1 MAVSTYHAPQ
11 YHVFMGQGQLS
22 AKLLK
27 GQYSYYKCTGRMV
40 VPPTS
45 EGIASAYETD
55 RGWQAGQTST
65 LLQVGE
71 YAQYT
76 AF

>member
-1 MAVSTYHAPQ
+1 MAVSTYHAPR
-11 YHVFMGQGQLS
+11 YRVFMGQGQLS

-27 GQYSYYKCTGRMV
+27 GQYSYDKYTGRMV

-45 EGIASAYETD
+45 EGMASAYKTD

-71 YAQYT
+71 YARYM